1 MKKTLEQIIGEF
13 KNKHGDKFDYSRV
26 VYTNIDTPVEII
38 CPKHGLF
45 KSTPYNHTKSKHGC
59 LKCGIKNYITLDE
72 LKRTSGGKS
81 VSSFNKIFKEYL
93 DIKPYWVDNGFY
105 YLTRRNIYHIP
116 AMEEQCITISNKFA
130 LIELDAAIKGFFI
143 QLLLLSQYGNIE
155 LIKKNIIKAIG
166 IDKKTYDKYI
176 IKLVGADLVS
186 ITTPLTLHTEN
197 ILLEN
202 DFSKQ
207 KKLPTKKVNKIAE
220 IDDNGN
226 IIIPK

>member
-1 MKKTLEQIIGEF
+1 MNILPKFCRSNATVNYSILNRF
-13 KNKHGDKFDYSRV
+13 KPANIYRFFCLSLSR
-26 VYTNIDTPVEII
+26 DDW
-38 CPKHGLF
+38 
-45 KSTPYNHTKSKHGC
+45 YNVR
-59 LKCGIKNYITLDE
+59 ITLDE

-81 VSSFNKIFKEYL
+81 VSSFNKKFEEYL
-93 DIKPYWVDNGFY
+93 DIKPYFVDNGFY

-130 LIELDAAIKGFFI
+130 LIKLDAAIKGFFI
-143 QLLLLSQYGNIE
+143 QLLLLSRCGNVE
-155 LIKKNIIKAIG
+155 LTKANILKAIK
-166 IDKKTYDKYI
+166 IDEDTYEKYI
-176 IKLVGADLVS
+176 IELAVVDLLLFGN
-186 ITTPLTLHTEN
+186 PLILHTEN

-207 KKLPTKKVNKIAE
+207 KKLPKKKVNKIVE

>member
-1 MKKTLEQIIGEF
+1 MNILPQFCRSNATV
-13 KNKHGDKFDYSRV
+13 NYSILNRIKPA
-26 VYTNIDTPVEII
+26 NIYRFFCLSLSRDDW
-38 CPKHGLF
+38 
-45 KSTPYNHTKSKHGC
+45 YNVR
-59 LKCGIKNYITLDE
+59 ITLDE

-81 VSSFNKIFKEYL
+81 VSSFNKKFEEYL
-93 DIKPYWVDNGFY
+93 DIKPYFVDNGYY

-143 QLLLLSQYGNIE
+143 QLLLLSRCGNVE
-155 LIKKNIIKAIG
+155 LTKANILKAIK
-166 IDKKTYDKYI
+166 IDEDTYEKYI
-176 IKLVGADLVS
+176 IELAVVDLLLFGN
-186 ITTPLTLHTEN
+186 PLILHTEN

-207 KKLPTKKVNKIAE
+207 KKLPTKKVNKIVE

>member
-1 MKKTLEQIIGEF
+1 MNILPKFCKSNATVNYSILNRF
-13 KNKHGDKFDYSRV
+13 KPANIYRFFCLSLSR
-26 VYTNIDTPVEII
+26 DDW
-38 CPKHGLF
+38 
-45 KSTPYNHTKSKHGC
+45 YNVR
-59 LKCGIKNYITLDE
+59 ITLDE

-81 VSSFNKIFKEYL
+81 VSSFNKKFEEYL
-93 DIKPYWVDNGFY
+93 DIKPYFVDNGYY

-143 QLLLLSQYGNIE
+143 QLLLLSRCGNVE
-155 LIKKNIIKAIG
+155 LTKANILKAIK
-166 IDKKTYDKYI
+166 IDEDTYEKYI
-176 IKLVGADLVS
+176 IELAVVDLLLFGN
-186 ITTPLTLHTEN
+186 PLILHTEN

-207 KKLPTKKVNKIAE
+207 KKLPTKKVNKIVE

>member
-1 MKKTLEQIIGEF
+1 MNILPQFCKSNATVNYSILNRF
-13 KNKHGDKFDYSRV
+13 KPANIYRFFCLSLSR
-26 VYTNIDTPVEII
+26 DDW
-38 CPKHGLF
+38 
-45 KSTPYNHTKSKHGC
+45 YNVR
-59 LKCGIKNYITLDE
+59 ITLDE

-81 VSSFNKIFKEYL
+81 VSSFNKKFEEYL
-93 DIKPYWVDNGFY
+93 DIKPYFVDNGFY

-130 LIELDAAIKGFFI
+130 LIKLDAAIKGFFI
-143 QLLLLSQYGNIE
+143 QLLLLSRCGNVE
-155 LIKKNIIKAIG
+155 LTKANILKAIK
-166 IDKKTYDKYI
+166 IDEDTYEKYI
-176 IKLVGADLVS
+176 IELAVVDLLLFGN
-186 ITTPLTLHTEN
+186 PLILHTEN

-207 KKLPTKKVNKIAE
+207 KKLPTKKVDKIVE

>member
-1 MKKTLEQIIGEF
+1 MNILPKFCRSNATVNYSILNRF
-13 KNKHGDKFDYSRV
+13 KPANIYRFFCLSLSR
-26 VYTNIDTPVEII
+26 DDW
-38 CPKHGLF
+38 
-45 KSTPYNHTKSKHGC
+45 YNVR
-59 LKCGIKNYITLDE
+59 ITLDE
-72 LKRTSGGKS
+72 LKRTSDGKS
-81 VSSFNKIFKEYL
+81 VSSFNKKFEEYL
-93 DIKPYWVDNGFY
+93 DIKPYFVDNGFY

-143 QLLLLSQYGNIE
+143 QLLLLSRCGNVE
-155 LIKKNIIKAIG
+155 LTKANILKAIK
-166 IDKKTYDKYI
+166 IDEDTYEKYI
-176 IKLVGADLVS
+176 IELAVVDLLLFS
-186 ITTPLTLHTEN
+186 NPLILHTEN

-207 KKLPTKKVNKIAE
+207 KKLPTKKVNKIVE

>member
-1 MKKTLEQIIGEF
+1 MNILPQFCRSNATVNYSILNRF
-13 KNKHGDKFDYSRV
+13 KPANIYRFFCLSLSR
-26 VYTNIDTPVEII
+26 DDW
-38 CPKHGLF
+38 
-45 KSTPYNHTKSKHGC
+45 YNVR
-59 LKCGIKNYITLDE
+59 ITLDE

-93 DIKPYWVDNGFY
+93 DIKPYFVDNGYY

-143 QLLLLSQYGNIE
+143 QLLLLSRCGNVE
-155 LIKKNIIKAIG
+155 LTKANILKAIK
-166 IDKKTYDKYI
+166 IDEDTYEKYI
-176 IKLVGADLVS
+176 IELAVVDLLLFGN
-186 ITTPLTLHTEN
+186 PLILHTEN

-207 KKLPTKKVNKIAE
+207 KKLPTKKVNKIVE

>member
-1 MKKTLEQIIGEF
+1 MNILPKFCKSNATVNYSILNRF
-13 KNKHGDKFDYSRV
+13 KPANIYRFFCLSLSR
-26 VYTNIDTPVEII
+26 DDW
-38 CPKHGLF
+38 
-45 KSTPYNHTKSKHGC
+45 YNVR
-59 LKCGIKNYITLDE
+59 ITLDE

-81 VSSFNKIFKEYL
+81 VSSFNKIFQEYL
-93 DIKPYWVDNGFY
+93 DIKPYFVDNGFY

-130 LIELDAAIKGFFI
+130 LIKLDAAIKGFFI
-143 QLLLLSQYGNIE
+143 QLLLLSRCGNVE
-155 LIKKNIIKAIG
+155 LTKANILKAIE
-166 IDKKTYDKYI
+166 IDEDTYEKYI
-176 IKLVGADLVS
+176 IELAVFDLLLFGN
-186 ITTPLTLHTEN
+186 PLILHTEN

-207 KKLPTKKVNKIAE
+207 KKLPKKKVNKIVE

>member
-1 MKKTLEQIIGEF
+1 MNILPQFCRSNATVNYSILNRF
-13 KNKHGDKFDYSRV
+13 KPANIYRFFCLSLSR
-26 VYTNIDTPVEII
+26 DDW
-38 CPKHGLF
+38 
-45 KSTPYNHTKSKHGC
+45 YNVR
-59 LKCGIKNYITLDE
+59 ITLDE

-81 VSSFNKIFKEYL
+81 VSSFNKKFEEYL
-93 DIKPYWVDNGFY
+93 DIKPYFVDNGYY

-143 QLLLLSQYGNIE
+143 QLLLLSRCGNVE
-155 LIKKNIIKAIG
+155 LTKANILKAIE
-166 IDKKTYDKYI
+166 IDEDTYEKYI
-176 IKLVGADLVS
+176 IELAVVDLLLFGN
-186 ITTPLTLHTEN
+186 PLILHTEN

-207 KKLPTKKVNKIAE
+207 KKLPKKKVNKIVE
-220 IDDNGN
+220 INDDGS

>member
-1 MKKTLEQIIGEF
+1 MNILPQFCRSNATVNYSILNRF
-13 KNKHGDKFDYSRV
+13 KPANIYRFFCLSLSR
-26 VYTNIDTPVEII
+26 DDW
-38 CPKHGLF
+38 
-45 KSTPYNHTKSKHGC
+45 YNVR
-59 LKCGIKNYITLDE
+59 ITLDE

-81 VSSFNKIFKEYL
+81 VSSFNKKFEEYL
-93 DIKPYWVDNGFY
+93 DIKPYFVDNGYY

-130 LIELDAAIKGFFI
+130 LIKLDAAIKGFFI
-143 QLLLLSQYGNIE
+143 QLLLLSRCGNVE
-155 LIKKNIIKAIG
+155 LTKANILKAIK
-166 IDKKTYDKYI
+166 IDEDTYEKYI
-176 IKLVGADLVS
+176 IELAVVDLLLFGN
-186 ITTPLTLHTEN
+186 PLILHTEN

-207 KKLPTKKVNKIAE
+207 KKLPKKKVNKIVE

>member
-1 MKKTLEQIIGEF
+1 MNILPKFCRSNATVNYSILNRF
-13 KNKHGDKFDYSRV
+13 KPANIYRFFCLSLSR
-26 VYTNIDTPVEII
+26 DDW
-38 CPKHGLF
+38 
-45 KSTPYNHTKSKHGC
+45 YNVR
-59 LKCGIKNYITLDE
+59 ITLDE

-81 VSSFNKIFKEYL
+81 VSSFNKKFEEYL
-93 DIKPYWVDNGFY
+93 DIKPYFVDNGFY
-105 YLTRRNIYHIP
+105 YPTRRNIYHIP

-143 QLLLLSQYGNIE
+143 QLLLLSRCGNVE
-155 LIKKNIIKAIG
+155 LTKANILKAIK
-166 IDKKTYDKYI
+166 IDEDTYEKYI
-176 IKLVGADLVS
+176 IELAVVDLLLFGN
-186 ITTPLTLHTEN
+186 PLILHTEN

-207 KKLPTKKVNKIAE
+207 KKLPTKKVNKIVE

>member
-1 MKKTLEQIIGEF
+1 MNILPQFCRSNATVNYSILNRF
-13 KNKHGDKFDYSRV
+13 KPANIYRFFCLSLSR
-26 VYTNIDTPVEII
+26 DDW
-38 CPKHGLF
+38 
-45 KSTPYNHTKSKHGC
+45 YNVR
-59 LKCGIKNYITLDE
+59 ITLDE

-81 VSSFNKIFKEYL
+81 VSSFNKKFEEYL
-93 DIKPYWVDNGFY
+93 DIKPYFVDNGYY

-143 QLLLLSQYGNIE
+143 QLLLLSRCGNVE
-155 LIKKNIIKAIG
+155 LTKANILKAIK
-166 IDKKTYDKYI
+166 IDEDTYEKYI
-176 IKLVGADLVS
+176 IELAVVDLLLFGN
-186 ITTPLTLHTEN
+186 PLILHTEN

-207 KKLPTKKVNKIAE
+207 KKLPTKKVNKIVE

-226 IIIPK
+226 IIITK

>member
-1 MKKTLEQIIGEF
+1 MNILPQFCRSNATVNYSILNRF
-13 KNKHGDKFDYSRV
+13 KPANIYRFFCLSLSR
-26 VYTNIDTPVEII
+26 DDW
-38 CPKHGLF
+38 
-45 KSTPYNHTKSKHGC
+45 YNVR
-59 LKCGIKNYITLDE
+59 ITLDE

-81 VSSFNKIFKEYL
+81 VSSFNKKFEEYL
-93 DIKPYWVDNGFY
+93 DIKPYFVDNGFY
-105 YLTRRNIYHIP
+105 YPTRRNIYHIP

-143 QLLLLSQYGNIE
+143 QLLLLSRCGNVE
-155 LIKKNIIKAIG
+155 LTKANILKAIK
-166 IDKKTYDKYI
+166 IDEDTYEKYI
-176 IKLVGADLVS
+176 IELAVVDLLLFGN
-186 ITTPLTLHTEN
+186 PLILHTEN

-207 KKLPTKKVNKIAE
+207 KKLPKKKVNKIVE

>member
-1 MKKTLEQIIGEF
+1 MNILPQFCRSNATVNYSILNRF
-13 KNKHGDKFDYSRV
+13 KPANIYRFFCLSLSR
-26 VYTNIDTPVEII
+26 DDW
-38 CPKHGLF
+38 
-45 KSTPYNHTKSKHGC
+45 YNVR
-59 LKCGIKNYITLDE
+59 ITLDE

-81 VSSFNKIFKEYL
+81 VSSFNKKFEEYL
-93 DIKPYWVDNGFY
+93 DIKPYFVDNVYY

-143 QLLLLSQYGNIE
+143 QLLLLSRCGNVE
-155 LIKKNIIKAIG
+155 LTKANILKAIK
-166 IDKKTYDKYI
+166 IDEDTYEKYI
-176 IKLVGADLVS
+176 IELAVVDLLLFGN
-186 ITTPLTLHTEN
+186 PLILHTEN

-207 KKLPTKKVNKIAE
+207 KKLPTKKVNKIVE

>member
-1 MKKTLEQIIGEF
+1 MNILPKFCKSSATVNYSILNRF
-13 KNKHGDKFDYSRV
+13 KPANIYRFFCLSLSR
-26 VYTNIDTPVEII
+26 DDW
-38 CPKHGLF
+38 
-45 KSTPYNHTKSKHGC
+45 YNVR
-59 LKCGIKNYITLDE
+59 ITLDE

-81 VSSFNKIFKEYL
+81 VSSFNKIFQEYL
-93 DIKPYWVDNGFY
+93 DIKPYFVDNGFY
-105 YLTRRNIYHIP
+105 YPTRRNIYHIP

-143 QLLLLSQYGNIE
+143 QLLLLSRCGNVE
-155 LIKKNIIKAIG
+155 LTKANILKAIK
-166 IDKKTYDKYI
+166 IDEDTYEKYI
-176 IKLVGADLVS
+176 IELAVVDLLLFGN
-186 ITTPLTLHTEN
+186 PLILHTEN

-207 KKLPTKKVNKIAE
+207 KKLPKKKVNKIAE

>member
-1 MKKTLEQIIGEF
+1 MNILPQFCRSNATVNYSILNRF
-13 KNKHGDKFDYSRV
+13 KPANIYRFFCLSLSR
-26 VYTNIDTPVEII
+26 DDW
-38 CPKHGLF
+38 
-45 KSTPYNHTKSKHGC
+45 YNVR
-59 LKCGIKNYITLDE
+59 ITLDE

-81 VSSFNKIFKEYL
+81 VSSFNKKFEECL
-93 DIKPYWVDNGFY
+93 DIKPYFVDNGYY

-143 QLLLLSQYGNIE
+143 QLLLLSRCGNVE
-155 LIKKNIIKAIG
+155 LTKANILKAIK
-166 IDKKTYDKYI
+166 IDEDTYEKYI
-176 IKLVGADLVS
+176 IELAVVDLLLFGN
-186 ITTPLTLHTEN
+186 PLILHTEN

-207 KKLPTKKVNKIAE
+207 KKLPTKKVNKIVE

>member
-1 MKKTLEQIIGEF
+1 MNILPKFCKSNATVNYSILNRF
-13 KNKHGDKFDYSRV
+13 KPANIYRFFCLSLSR
-26 VYTNIDTPVEII
+26 DDW
-38 CPKHGLF
+38 
-45 KSTPYNHTKSKHGC
+45 YNVR
-59 LKCGIKNYITLDE
+59 ITLDE

-81 VSSFNKIFKEYL
+81 VSSFNKKFEEYL
-93 DIKPYWVDNGFY
+93 DIKPYFVDNGFRY
-105 YLTRRNIYHIP
+105 PTRRNIYHIP

-143 QLLLLSQYGNIE
+143 QLLLLSRCGNVE
-155 LIKKNIIKAIG
+155 LTKANILKAIK
-166 IDKKTYDKYI
+166 IDEDTYEKYI
-176 IKLVGADLVS
+176 IELAVVDLLLFGN
-186 ITTPLTLHTEN
+186 PLILHTEN

-207 KKLPTKKVNKIAE
+207 KKLPTKKVNKIVE

>member
-1 MKKTLEQIIGEF
+1 MNILPKFCKSNATVNYSILNRF
-13 KNKHGDKFDYSRV
+13 KPAYIYRFFCLSLSR
-26 VYTNIDTPVEII
+26 DDW
-38 CPKHGLF
+38 
-45 KSTPYNHTKSKHGC
+45 YNVR
-59 LKCGIKNYITLDE
+59 ITLDE
-72 LKRTSGGKS
+72 LKRTSGDKS
-81 VSSFNKIFKEYL
+81 LSSFNKIFKEYL

-143 QLLLLSQYGNIE
+143 QLLLLSRCGNVE
-155 LIKKNIIKAIG
+155 LTKANILKAIK
-166 IDKKTYDKYI
+166 IDEDTYEKYI
-176 IKLVGADLVS
+176 IELAVVDLLLFGN
-186 ITTPLTLHTEN
+186 PLILHTEN

-207 KKLPTKKVNKIAE
+207 KKLPTKKVNKIVE

>member
-1 MKKTLEQIIGEF
+1 MNILPQFCRSNATVNYSILNRF
-13 KNKHGDKFDYSRV
+13 KPANIYRFFCLSLSR
-26 VYTNIDTPVEII
+26 DDW
-38 CPKHGLF
+38 
-45 KSTPYNHTKSKHGC
+45 YNVR
-59 LKCGIKNYITLDE
+59 ITLDE

-81 VSSFNKIFKEYL
+81 VSSFNKIFQEYL
-93 DIKPYWVDNGFY
+93 DIKPYFVDNGFY

-143 QLLLLSQYGNIE
+143 QLLLLSRCGNVE
-155 LIKKNIIKAIG
+155 LTKANILKAIK
-166 IDKKTYDKYI
+166 IDEDTYEKYI
-176 IKLVGADLVS
+176 IELAVVDLLLFGN
-186 ITTPLTLHTEN
+186 PLILHTEN

-207 KKLPTKKVNKIAE
+207 KKLPTKKVDKIVE

>member
-1 MKKTLEQIIGEF
+1 MNILPKFCRSNATVNYSILNRF
-13 KNKHGDKFDYSRV
+13 KPANIYRFFCLSLSR
-26 VYTNIDTPVEII
+26 DDW
-38 CPKHGLF
+38 
-45 KSTPYNHTKSKHGC
+45 YNVR
-59 LKCGIKNYITLDE
+59 ITLDE

-81 VSSFNKIFKEYL
+81 VSSFNKKFEEYL
-93 DIKPYWVDNGFY
+93 DIKPYFVDNGFY
-105 YLTRRNIYHIP
+105 YPTRRNIYHIP

-143 QLLLLSQYGNIE
+143 QLLLLSRCGNVE
-155 LIKKNIIKAIG
+155 LTKANILKAIK
-166 IDKKTYDKYI
+166 IDEDTYEKYI
-176 IKLVGADLVS
+176 IELAVVDLLLFGN
-186 ITTPLTLHTEN
+186 PLILHTEN

-207 KKLPTKKVNKIAE
+207 KKLPKKKVNKIVE

>member
-1 MKKTLEQIIGEF
+1 MNILPQFCRSNATVNYSILNRF
-13 KNKHGDKFDYSRV
+13 KPANIYRFFCLSLSRDDWNNV
-26 VYTNIDTPVEII
+26 R
-38 CPKHGLF
+38 
-45 KSTPYNHTKSKHGC
+45 
-59 LKCGIKNYITLDE
+59 ITLDE

-81 VSSFNKIFKEYL
+81 VSSFNKKFEEYL
-93 DIKPYWVDNGFY
+93 DIKPYFVDNGFY
-105 YLTRRNIYHIP
+105 YPTRRNIYHIP

-143 QLLLLSQYGNIE
+143 QLLLLSRCGNVE
-155 LIKKNIIKAIG
+155 LTKANILKAIK
-166 IDKKTYDKYI
+166 IDEDTYEKYI
-176 IKLVGADLVS
+176 IELAVVDLLLFGN
-186 ITTPLTLHTEN
+186 PLILHTEN

>member
-1 MKKTLEQIIGEF
+1 
-13 KNKHGDKFDYSRV
+13 
-26 VYTNIDTPVEII
+26 
-38 CPKHGLF
+38 
-45 KSTPYNHTKSKHGC
+45 
-59 LKCGIKNYITLDE
+59 
-72 LKRTSGGKS
+72 
-81 VSSFNKIFKEYL
+81 
-93 DIKPYWVDNGFY
+93 
-105 YLTRRNIYHIP
+105 
-116 AMEEQCITISNKFA
+116 MEEQCITISNKFA

-166 IDKKTYDKYI
+166 IDTKTYDKYI

-207 KKLPTKKVNKIAE
+207 KKLPTNFRVLGGALQFQKGFTPEGKAGRGRCLESDCHQYGHPVSLCLWPAQ
-220 IDDNGN
+220 GR
-226 IIIPK
+226 

>member
-1 MKKTLEQIIGEF
+1 MILPINCKDRATI
-13 KNKHGDKFDYSRV
+13 NYSILSLKIKPA
-26 VYTNIDTPVEII
+26 NIYRFFCLSLSRDDW
-38 CPKHGLF
+38 
-45 KSTPYNHTKSKHGC
+45 YNVR
-59 LKCGIKNYITLDE
+59 ITLDE

-93 DIKPYWVDNGFY
+93 DIKPYLVDNGFY

-155 LIKKNIIKAIG
+155 LIRKNIIKAIG
-166 IDKKTYDKYI
+166 IDTKTYDKYI
-176 IKLVGADLVS
+176 IKLAGAELVS

-197 ILLEN
+197 SSLITSIFISSSIL
-202 DFSKQ
+202 
-207 KKLPTKKVNKIAE
+207 
-220 IDDNGN
+220 N
-226 IIIPK
+226 IYSLYNLSLIIYS

>member
-1 MKKTLEQIIGEF
+1 MNILPQFCRSNATVNYSILNRF
-13 KNKHGDKFDYSRV
+13 KPANIYRFFCLSLSR
-26 VYTNIDTPVEII
+26 DDW
-38 CPKHGLF
+38 
-45 KSTPYNHTKSKHGC
+45 YNVR
-59 LKCGIKNYITLDE
+59 ITLDE

-81 VSSFNKIFKEYL
+81 VSSFNKKFEEYL
-93 DIKPYWVDNGFY
+93 DIKPYFVDNGYY

-143 QLLLLSQYGNIE
+143 QLLLLSRCGNVE
-155 LIKKNIIKAIG
+155 LTKANILKAIE
-166 IDKKTYDKYI
+166 IDEDTYEKYI
-176 IKLVGADLVS
+176 IELAVVDLLLFGN
-186 ITTPLTLHTEN
+186 PLILHTEN

-207 KKLPTKKVNKIAE
+207 KKLPTKKVNKIVE

>member
-1 MKKTLEQIIGEF
+1 MNILPPFCRSNATVNYSILNRF
-13 KNKHGDKFDYSRV
+13 KPANIYRFFCLSLSR
-26 VYTNIDTPVEII
+26 DDW
-38 CPKHGLF
+38 
-45 KSTPYNHTKSKHGC
+45 YNVR
-59 LKCGIKNYITLDE
+59 ITLDE

-81 VSSFNKIFKEYL
+81 VSSFNKKFEEYL
-93 DIKPYWVDNGFY
+93 DIKPYFVDNGYY

-143 QLLLLSQYGNIE
+143 QLLLLSRCGNVE
-155 LIKKNIIKAIG
+155 LTKANILKAIK
-166 IDKKTYDKYI
+166 IDEDTYEKYI
-176 IKLVGADLVS
+176 IELAVVDLLLFGN
-186 ITTPLTLHTEN
+186 PLILHTEN

-207 KKLPTKKVNKIAE
+207 KKLPTKKVNKIVE

>member
-1 MKKTLEQIIGEF
+1 M
-13 KNKHGDKFDYSRV
+13 R
-26 VYTNIDTPVEII
+26 
-38 CPKHGLF
+38 
-45 KSTPYNHTKSKHGC
+45 
-59 LKCGIKNYITLDE
+59 ITLDE

-81 VSSFNKIFKEYL
+81 VSSFNKKFEEYL
-93 DIKPYWVDNGFY
+93 DIKPYFVDNGFY

-116 AMEEQCITISNKFA
+116 AMEEKCITISNRFV
-130 LIELDAAIKGFFI
+130 LVELDAAAKGFFI
-143 QLLLLSQYGNIE
+143 QLLLLSRYGDIE
-155 LIKKNIIKAIG
+155 LIRKNIIKAIR

-176 IKLVGADLVS
+176 IALVGADLVS

-202 DFSKQ
+202 DFSMQ
-207 KKLPTKKVNKIAE
+207 KKLPMKKINKIAE

>member
-1 MKKTLEQIIGEF
+1 MNILPKFCKSNATVNYSILNRF
-13 KNKHGDKFDYSRV
+13 KPANIYRFFCLSLSR
-26 VYTNIDTPVEII
+26 DDW
-38 CPKHGLF
+38 
-45 KSTPYNHTKSKHGC
+45 YNVR
-59 LKCGIKNYITLDE
+59 ITLDE

-81 VSSFNKIFKEYL
+81 VSSFNKKFEEYL
-93 DIKPYWVDNGFY
+93 DIKPYFVDNGYY

-143 QLLLLSQYGNIE
+143 QLLLLSRCGNVE
-155 LIKKNIIKAIG
+155 LTKANILKAIK
-166 IDKKTYDKYI
+166 IDEDTYEKYI
-176 IKLVGADLVS
+176 IELAVVDLLLFGN
-186 ITTPLTLHTEN
+186 PLILHTEN

-207 KKLPTKKVNKIAE
+207 KKLPKKKVNKIAE

>member
-1 MKKTLEQIIGEF
+1 MNILPQFCRSNATVNYSILNRF
-13 KNKHGDKFDYSRV
+13 KPANIYRFFCLSLSR
-26 VYTNIDTPVEII
+26 DDW
-38 CPKHGLF
+38 
-45 KSTPYNHTKSKHGC
+45 YNVR
-59 LKCGIKNYITLDE
+59 ITLDE

-81 VSSFNKIFKEYL
+81 VSSFNKKFEEYL
-93 DIKPYWVDNGFY
+93 DIKPYFVDNGYY

-143 QLLLLSQYGNIE
+143 QLLLLSRCGNVE
-155 LIKKNIIKAIG
+155 LTKANILKAIK
-166 IDKKTYDKYI
+166 IDEDTYEKYI
-176 IKLVGADLVS
+176 IELAVVDLLLFGN
-186 ITTPLTLHTEN
+186 PLILHTEN

-202 DFSKQ
+202 DFPKQ
-207 KKLPTKKVNKIAE
+207 KKLPTKKVNKIVE